1 MRRTYVILLLAV
13 LAAACTGA
21 FGEERF
27 PPPEFTATEYALPS
41 PTQPPARDGLWEGV
55 DIAVLLVALCL
66 SAWLVLRKRS
76 RRGVYALMLFSMAYF
91 GFYRDGCVCPIGG
104 IQNVA
109 QAACAADFVLPL
121 SVLAFFFLPLVFT
134 LIFGRVYCA
143 SVCPHGALQDAVV
156 LKPIQVPA
164 WLDHALGLFAYLYL
178 GLAVLWAATGA
189 AYVICEYDPFVP
201 LFRMTGS
208 VNMLTLGTVFLLA
221 GAFVGRPYCRYL
233 CPYGAILRLLS
244 PLSRWKVSIYPD
256 RCIDCRLCDTSCP
269 YGAIRPTTPVGPA
282 PPRAPDRRRL
292 AGALVLLPL
301 LVALCAWLGSG
312 LAGPLARMHPAVQRA
327 ETVAFGAKSETELSK
342 DDADRL
348 LAFRQN
354 AASAAALPAEARE
367 VMERFESAAPWFG
380 AWVGLVI
387 AAKLIAL
394 TLRRR
399 RDEYLADRGTCVACA
414 RCFDYCPGE
423 KGLLDPEIAA
433 RARRP

>member
-1 MRRTYVILLLAV
+1 MRRTRAILLLAAMATAGV
-13 LAAACTGA
+13 DA

-41 PTQPPARDGLWEGV
+41 PTRPAARDGLRV
-55 DIAVLLVALCL
+55 RMDVAVLLAALGL

-76 RRGVYALMLFSMAYF
+76 RRGVYALMLFSIAYF
-91 GFYRDGCVCPIGG
+91 GFYREGCVCPIGG

-109 QAACAADFVLPL
+109 QAACAADYVLPL
-121 SVLAFFFLPLVFT
+121 SALAFFFLPLLFT
-134 LIFGRVYCA
+134 LVFGRVYCA

-156 LKPIQVPA
+156 LKPVQVPA

-208 VNMLTLGTVFLLA
+208 VNMLTLGAVFLLA

-269 YGAIRPTTPVGPA
+269 YGAIRPTTPTGPA
-282 PPRAPDRRRL
+282 PLRAPDRRRL
-292 AGALVLLPL
+292 AGAIVLLPV
-301 LVALCAWLGSG
+301 LVALSAWLGSG

-327 ETVAFGAKSETELSK
+327 ETVALAGGTEAKPSK

-354 AASAAALPAEARE
+354 AAQAAAIPAEARE
-367 VMERFESAAPWFG
+367 VLDRFEHAAPWFG

-387 AAKLIAL
+387 SVKLITL
-394 TLRRR
+394 MLRRR
-399 RDEYLADRGTCVACA
+399 RDEYLADRGACVACA

>member
-1 MRRTYVILLLAV
+1 MKRTRAFLLLAALV
-13 LAAACTGA
+13 AACAGA

-27 PPPEFTATEYALPS
+27 PPPEFSATEYALPS
-41 PTQPPARDGLWEGV
+41 PTRPAARDEFRAVV
-55 DIAVLLVALCL
+55 DVAVLFGALSL

-76 RRGVYALMLFSMAYF
+76 RRGVFALMIFSIAYF
-91 GFYRDGCVCPIGG
+91 GFYREGCVCPIGG

-121 SVLAFFFLPLVFT
+121 SALAFFFLPLIFT
-134 LIFGRVYCA
+134 LVFGRVYCA

-164 WLDHALGLFAYLYL
+164 WLDHALGLFAYFYL

-208 VNMLTLGTVFLLA
+208 VNMLTLGAVFLLA

-256 RCIDCRLCDTSCP
+256 RCIDCRLCDASCP

-282 PPRAPDRRRL
+282 PPRPTDRGRL
-292 AGALVLLPL
+292 AFALVLLPL
-301 LVALCAWLGSG
+301 LVALSAWLGSG

-327 ETVAFGAKSETELSK
+327 ETLAHGEGAGTKLSK
-342 DDADRL
+342 DETDRL

-354 AASAAALPAEARE
+354 AAAAAVLPVEARE
-367 VMERFESAAPWFG
+367 VLDRFEGAAPWFG
-380 AWVGLVI
+380 AWAGLVI
-387 AAKLIAL
+387 AVKLIAL

-399 RDEYLADRGTCVACA
+399 RDEYLADRSTCIACA